1 MWSGMGRKLLRS
13 ALVAGYVAATAG
25 AVSAQNIGPST
36 TTEPY
41 VLPSVAGVT
50 TTSILTVG
58 DTVDGYPLVGTPDG
72 LGAFKSHGGK
82 FKLLMN
88 HEFGSTQGAVHAHG
102 SAGAFVSRWKIKR
115 NTLEVLKGE
124 DHTQSPNDVYS
135 WDPVNGQYV
144 QGTVAWDR
152 LCSADLPARSAL
164 FHGHKGT
171 EERIY
176 LNGEETRPPFSPV
189 YGSAWA
195 RIATGPNKGQ
205 SWELPRLGQMSFENV
220 VASPYSKWKTV
231 VVLLDDSSAS
241 TSPLDP
247 LNNPPSELYV
257 YVGTKTKHGNE
268 IERAG
273 LTNGTL
279 YGMKVAVNGTAIT
292 EESNADGLGS
302 GGVFIDSGTFSL
314 HNLGDVSNKTGIQLQ
329 DDSIAAGIFRMQ
341 RVEDGA
347 WDPRRSHKSD
357 FYFVTTASFSTNS
370 RLWRLR
376 FNDIEHPENGGT
388 IEILVRGDEGHK
400 MFDNMTI
407 DRCGRILIQED
418 VGNNARLGK
427 IWMYDIG
434 TGLPII
440 EVAAHNPNFF
450 TAGIPN
456 FLTADEESSGIIDA
470 GRILGKGWF
479 LLDTQAHFANPNPTL
494 VEGGQLLAM
503 YVDPSIGS
511 GCDHDDDDD
520 DDDEGD
526 D

>member
-1 MWSGMGRKLLRS
+1 MKRLLERLVTGGLMVAVALSGPIMVS
-13 ALVAGYVAATAG
+13 PA
-25 AVSAQNIGPST
+25 SAQDIGPST
-36 TTEPY
+36 TTDPY
-41 VLPSVAGVT
+41 VLPSMAGVT

-58 DTVDGYPLVGTPDG
+58 DTVNGYPMVGIPDG
-72 LGAFKSHGGK
+72 LGAFKSHGGQ
-82 FKLLMN
+82 FTLLMN
-88 HEFGSTQGAVHAHG
+88 HELGPTAGAVHAHG

-115 NTLEVLKGE
+115 NTLEVVKGE
-124 DHTQSPNDVYS
+124 DHTQSPNDVFS

-144 QGTVAWDR
+144 QGTVAWNR

-164 FHGHKGT
+164 SHGQKGT
-171 EERIY
+171 KERIY
-176 LNGEETRPPFSPV
+176 LNGEETRPPFAPGV

-205 SWELPRLGQMSFENV
+205 VWELPRLGEMSFENV

-231 VVLLDDSSAS
+231 VILSDDSSAS
-241 TSPLDP
+241 TSPNDP

-257 YVGTKTKHGNE
+257 YIGTKTNHGNE

-273 LTNGTL
+273 LTNGAL
-279 YGMKVAVNGTAIT
+279 YGMKVAVNGAAIT

-302 GGVFIDSGTFSL
+302 GGNYIGSGTFSL
-314 HNLGDVSNKTGIQLQ
+314 HNLGDVSNKTGFQLQ

-347 WDPRRSHKSD
+347 WDPRRNHKND

-388 IEILVRGDEGHK
+388 IEILLKGDEGHK
-400 MFDNMTI
+400 MLDNLTI
-407 DRCGRILIQED
+407 DRLGRILIQED
-418 VGNNARLGK
+418 VGGNDRLGK
-427 IWMYDIG
+427 IWLYDITSG
-434 TGLPII
+434 QFI
-440 EVAAHNPNFF
+440 EVAAHNPAFF
-450 TAGIPN
+450 TPPVPPA
-456 FLTADEESSGIIDA
+456 LTIDEESSGIIDA
-470 GRILGKGWF
+470 KRILGRGWF
-479 LLDTQAHFANPNPTL
+479 LLDVQAHFANPNPTL

-511 GCDHDDDDD
+511 GVDDEDD
-520 DDDEGD
+520 DDDED
-526 D
+526 ED